1 MNWFESNNTFY
12 LIGAFLWY
20 FILQTQCQKYST
32 QSQTYQHMSHL
43 PWQILPD
50 ILLWTE
56 NILYIHSNNSK
67 HFLSIDETDNVKRLH
82 EERGDIERQRLS
94 HREWQGVR
102 ERKESDRL
110 KIVRNRETERRIERD
125 TKRHREGER
134 DRQSEHPCKY
144 LILCLSL
151 SFSLPLSLSLSLS
164 LSIHHMFYSNICLNY
179 TIQFD
184 V

>member
-1 MNWFESNNTFY
+1 
-12 LIGAFLWY
+12 
-20 FILQTQCQKYST
+20 
-32 QSQTYQHMSHL
+32 MSHL

-67 HFLSIDETDNVKRLH
+67 HFLLIDETDNVTRLH

-94 HREWQGVR
+94 HREGQGVR

-134 DRQSEHPCKY
+134 DRQSEHPCQIY
-144 LILCLSL
+144 YSLPLPFLFPPSLSL
-151 SFSLPLSLSLSLS
+151 SLSSLSLSLS
-164 LSIHHMFYSNICLNY
+164 LYPTYVLFEYLLKY

>member
-1 MNWFESNNTFY
+1 
-12 LIGAFLWY
+12 
-20 FILQTQCQKYST
+20 
-32 QSQTYQHMSHL
+32 MSHL

-50 ILLWTE
+50 ILLRTE
-56 NILYIHSNNSK
+56 KMLYIHSNNSK

-82 EERGDIERQRLS
+82 EERGDIERQRLG
-94 HREWQGVR
+94 HREGQGVR

-144 LILCLSL
+144 VILCLSL
-151 SFSLPLSLSLSLS
+151 SFSLPLSLPLSLSLS
-164 LSIHHMFYSNICLNY
+164 LSLYPTYVLFEYLLEIYY
-179 TIQFD
+179 TIWRLNL
-184 V
+184 